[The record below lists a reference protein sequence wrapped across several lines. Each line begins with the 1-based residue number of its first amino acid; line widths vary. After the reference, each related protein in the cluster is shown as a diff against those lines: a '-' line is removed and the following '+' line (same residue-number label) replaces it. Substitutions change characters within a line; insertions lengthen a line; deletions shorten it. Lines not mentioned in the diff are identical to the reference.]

1 MANPMYGQNKLDSK
15 IDLVHG
21 KSRVYHFGAP
31 PVLMDDGAFGGT
43 WAVPDGAAEDVV
55 LHQYPDGLQL
65 STAYMCADGTG
76 GEDGPTIVST
86 GMNYIMGDTDNEGL
100 QWVMSYPG
108 TKGNE
113 GVDSFTVGKAAFYA
127 KLRYSIEDVSEV
139 DYCFFGFRLKS
150 QAAVAEPRGSATDYA
165 VIGNNN
171 GDIDVETA
179 LNNSTNTV
187 VDSTDSWA
195 DGESKTMEV
204 YVALDGA
211 ATFKIDG
218 QSPTVNTQAVTFD
231 SADVLTP
238 WFVAMKDASASCDVI
253 LERLEVGL
261 Q

>member
-1 MANPMYGQNKLDSK
+1 MANPLYGQNKLDNK
-15 IDLVHG
+15 IDLAHG
-21 KSRVYHFGAP
+21 KRKVYNFGAP
-31 PVLMDDGAFGGT
+31 PMLMDDGAFGGT
-43 WAVPDGAAEDVV
+43 WAVPAGAAETVV

-108 TKGNE
+108 TKGYE
-113 GVDSFTVGKAAFYA
+113 GVDSFTVGNSAFYG
-127 KLRYSIEDVSEV
+127 KLRYSIEDVSGV

-150 QAAVAEPRGSATDYA
+150 QAAVAEPRAGATDYA

-187 VDSTDSWA
+187 VDSTDSWD
-195 DGESKTMEV
+195 DGESHTMEV
-204 YVALDGA
+204 YVSLAGV

-218 QSPTVNTQAVTFD
+218 QSPTVNTQTVTFD

-238 WFVAMKDASASCDVI
+238 WFVGMKSASATCDVI
-253 LERLEVGL
+253 LERLEVGI